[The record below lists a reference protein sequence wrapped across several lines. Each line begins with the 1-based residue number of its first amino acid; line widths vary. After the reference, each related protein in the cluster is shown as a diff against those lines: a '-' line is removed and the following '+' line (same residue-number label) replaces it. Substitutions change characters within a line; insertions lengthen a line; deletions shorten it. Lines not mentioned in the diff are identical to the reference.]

1 MKLRLVYAKPLKPLP
16 KNAVKAHR
24 VARIESYQRPLDSS
38 DVGVF
43 LERGKPTA
51 TLMTFGA
58 MYERYQVEE
67 NPRRDFVFVGTA
79 LSLDPVTDEFVR
91 KELFEEIL

>member
-1 MKLRLVYAKPLKPLP
+1 MKLRLVYDRPLKPLP
-16 KNAVKAHR
+16 VNSVKAYKI
-24 VARIESYQRPLDSS
+24 ARIESYQRPLDSS

-79 LSLDPVTDEFVR
+79 LSLDPATDEFVR
-91 KELFEEIL
+91 KELFEEVL